1 MTIRFACPKCK
12 TAYTVN
18 EHNAGKKSDCKVC
31 GQRLQVPAPPR
42 SKTILGEVLPSTG
55 PAVAPARR
63 EPAPRPSFSPPPPTA
78 HAPSTGPIRFNCPH
92 CQTSYVINRNR
103 AGGKMD
109 CKNCLETIAI
119 PGVSVPVAAPR
130 PTPAAVPVVR
140 QVQVA
145 PQPVPEPEPQEDDS
159 SILNLSPSYSQ
170 PKPKTGGTANRVLA
184 SLGAALM
191 LIGLFLPMIHGPMGF
206 WMSFI
211 DVPWKAITV
220 GFAISD
226 EVAKNDG
233 DMPGLGGPKPG
244 GPNKQANP
252 KSALLMVVG
261 IGAIVYPLAILALV
275 AFSAIKI
282 ATGGKPFGFLLAGIA
297 SGGAT
302 VLYAGGLLLL
312 NTIEELRI
320 VIVMLSPGFG
330 WAVMLIGAFLL
341 LLAGM
346 IRRGR

>member
-1 MTIRFACPKCK
+1 
-12 TAYTVN
+12 
-18 EHNAGKKSDCKVC
+18 
-31 GQRLQVPAPPR
+31 
-42 SKTILGEVLPSTG
+42 
-55 PAVAPARR
+55 
-63 EPAPRPSFSPPPPTA
+63 
-78 HAPSTGPIRFNCPH
+78 
-92 CQTSYVINRNR
+92 
-103 AGGKMD
+103 
-109 CKNCLETIAI
+109 
-119 PGVSVPVAAPR
+119 
-130 PTPAAVPVVR
+130 
-140 QVQVA
+140 
-145 PQPVPEPEPQEDDS
+145 
-159 SILNLSPSYSQ
+159 
-170 PKPKTGGTANRVLA
+170 
-184 SLGAALM
+184 M

-261 IGAIVYPLAILALV
+261 IGAIVYPLVILALV